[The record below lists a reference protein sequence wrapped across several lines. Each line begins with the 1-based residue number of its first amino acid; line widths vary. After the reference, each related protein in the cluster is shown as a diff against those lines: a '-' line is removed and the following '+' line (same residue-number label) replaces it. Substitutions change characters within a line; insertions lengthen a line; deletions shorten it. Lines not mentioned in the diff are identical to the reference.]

1 MPLNLQTAQAKSAAY
16 WKAYFAKFRRRECD
30 RHPAPTLSGYGYG
43 AKTMA
48 LPFPD
53 RRRAHPSRFTLPR

>member
-30 RHPAPTLSGYGYG
+30 GRPAPTQSGYGYS
-43 AKTMA
+43 AAVTA

-53 RRRAHPSRFTLPR
+53 RRRAHPNRFIFLR